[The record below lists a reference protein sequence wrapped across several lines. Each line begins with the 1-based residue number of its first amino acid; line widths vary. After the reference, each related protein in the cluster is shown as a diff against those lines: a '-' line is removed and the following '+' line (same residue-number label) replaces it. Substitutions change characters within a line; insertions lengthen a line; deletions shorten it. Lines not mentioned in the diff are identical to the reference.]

1 MRYAPIHLF
10 ATDTSIDGWFAW
22 STDTTSLDDGGTT
35 IVPAATPRM
44 GCWKRIFQGSLSV
57 KWFGALGDG
66 VDDNDAVEAAV
77 IRANSLNV
85 PVFFPSGT
93 YRVKYIG
100 LYSKTVLIGA
110 GKEQTIIRQT
120 SGSTGALVGQR
131 ADVSG
136 VLQYCSI
143 RDLKLLGNEGAG
155 GTGLCLD
162 SFAHCVFESLVIS
175 TFRKK
180 TDRSG
185 VGLKLINSTG
195 GTHTNN
201 FLDLIIAD
209 CDTGL
214 LMDPKIGVTTACA
227 YNRFFGLKIYQE
239 WDCIV
244 LKNSDQTNGS
254 KYNIFSGV
262 LLQGT
267 ALGNTGVYCE
277 GSSNTF
283 LNFVVDGVPGNH
295 IELRPEATGN
305 VFLNPSVTPSQVVNL
320 NTKGGQN
327 TIYGPGIISGGLK
340 QPFVLSDVL
349 NGQTTVSLRASGPL
363 NGPEIRLA
371 TDTSSDMWHF
381 AVQHGGESAFLSLAN
396 QNQQVEQWRT
406 DRSSIKYGDL
416 TVNGDVTVHG
426 HVQIRDSHTGALYR
440 LDVKDGALGVELSEG

>member
-1 MRYAPIHLF
+1 
-10 ATDTSIDGWFAW
+10 
-22 STDTTSLDDGGTT
+22 
-35 IVPAATPRM
+35 M
-44 GCWKRIFQGSLSV
+44 GCWKRVFQGSLSV

-66 VDDNDAVEAAV
+66 VDDNDAVETAI

-93 YRVKYIG
+93 YRVKYVG

-110 GKEQTIIRQT
+110 GKEQTTIHQA
-120 SGSTGALVGQR
+120 SGSTGALVGRR
-131 ADVSG
+131 ADVPH

-143 RDLKLLGNEGAG
+143 RDLKLLGNDGAG
-155 GTGLCLD
+155 GTGLHLD
-162 SFAHCVFESLVIS
+162 SFANCVFESLVIS

-180 TDRSG
+180 ADHG
-185 VGLKLINSTG
+185 GIGLKLTNSTG

-201 FLDLIIAD
+201 FLDLTIAD

-214 LMDPKIGVTTACA
+214 LMDSTIGASTACS
-227 YNRFFGLKIYQE
+227 YNRFFGLTIYQE

-244 LKNSDQTNGS
+244 LKNSDHTNGS

-277 GSSNTF
+277 GGSNTF
-283 LNFVVDGVPGNH
+283 LNLVVDGIPGNH

-320 NTKGGQN
+320 NATGGQN
-327 TIYGPGIISGGLK
+327 TIYGAGIISGGIE

-349 NGQTTVSLRASGPL
+349 SGRTTLSLDASGPL

-371 TDTSSDMWHF
+371 TDASPLMWRF
-381 AVQHGGESAFLSLAN
+381 GVQNGGKNAFLTLAN
-396 QNQQVEQWRT
+396 EHQEVEQWRT
-406 DRSSIKYGDL
+406 DRSSTKYGNL

-426 HVQIRDSHTGALYR
+426 HVQLRDSHTGTLYR
-440 LDVKDGALGVELSEG
+440 LDVKDGVLGVERFEG